1 MEDVSTMFTKFHQA
15 IKEFIDDDCPTLAAA
30 LAYYTIFSLPP
41 LLFIIIVVAGFV
53 VGRETVEAAIH
64 QQMQA
69 MLGGAASGQISTMA
83 TSAGQTTGGGILG
96 LMVSIIGL
104 IFGATTA
111 FAQLQAA
118 LNRSWKIRV
127 ETGGMRGFIG
137 KRILSFAFVILI
149 AALILASVVL
159 NAWTASV
166 GSVFGAP
173 GWLIEALSFALS
185 FLLLFALFAII
196 FKYFPDVQ
204 VAWSDVKT
212 GAFVTAALFEVGR
225 FLLAMYLGRTA
236 TASMY
241 GAAGSLAVILLF
253 VYYSSMLVLLGA
265 EFTQVWARS
274 TGKMLRPA
282 RGAVPLQNVRWR
294 DDLDHSPRYT

>member
-1 MEDVSTMFTKFHQA
+1 MFQKFRQA

-53 VGRETVEAAIH
+53 VGRDAVHAAI
-64 QQMQA
+64 QQQVQG
-69 MLGGAASGQISTMA
+69 MLGGAASGQVSTMA
-83 TSAGQTTGGGILG
+83 SSAGQTSEGGILG
-96 LMVSIIGL
+96 LVISGVGVL
-104 IFGATTA
+104 FGATSA

-118 LNRSWKIRV
+118 LNRSWKIQV
-127 ETGGMRGFIG
+127 ESGGIGGFIV
-137 KRILSFAFVILI
+137 KRILSFLIVILI

-166 GSVFGAP
+166 GSIFGSP
-173 GWLIEALSFALS
+173 GWIIEAASFAVSL
-185 FLLLFALFAII
+185 LLLFALFAVI
-196 FKYFPDVQ
+196 FKYFPDAE

-212 GAFVTAALFEVGR
+212 GALVTAALFEVGR

-241 GAAGSLAVILLF
+241 GAAGSLALILLF

-274 TGKMLRPA
+274 AGKSVRPA
-282 RGAVPLQNVRWR
+282 RGAIPLPSAQR
-294 DDLDHSPRYT
+294 LDGFDRSRRYT